1 MEADRASCGKRI
13 AACGRTNSDVM
24 LQGIWEKI
32 MNPKSRILS
41 LLRKKILILDGA
53 MGTELHKR
61 GLPAGV
67 CPEAWCI
74 AHPEAVSEIHTAYR
88 EAGADV
94 VYTSTFGA
102 NRLKMG
108 QFGLTNVRETNRLL
122 AGIAVRAVGRGLV
135 AGDIGPTGH
144 FVEPFGDVSFEDS
157 VALFREQA
165 QGLLEGGVDLFV
177 IETMMDIQEAR
188 AALIAV
194 REVCDLFCMVTMT
207 YEKHGRTLNGTDP
220 VSALVTLQSLGADA
234 VGCNCSAGPEGML
247 GLISLMK
254 PHATVPLVAKPNAG
268 LPTLVGDA
276 TVFDMNAAGFAG
288 FGGPLAAAGV
298 NLMGG
303 CCGTTPDHIR
313 ALRNALVAV
322 DPVSPAHHTAAAA
335 SSARNAVVLGE
346 GRPLAIVGSR
356 LNAAKNEAV
365 RQGLLNGDLGPVRQ
379 TARAQEKEG
388 AQILLLKVGTAD
400 LDETEIARKILE
412 TLAPTTRASFLI
424 DAERVE
430 TVEQTLR
437 FYPGRLVVRVAESD
451 AASLLPVVA
460 KYGAL
465 PVIPFPADG
474 KREEIRR
481 AVADARGHGF
491 AKEEIVID
499 CTPREQSPAALRA
512 ALEMISR
519 CAQGLGFRTLLDL
532 TDVGKGLPEQPWL
545 QACLLAAAQASGL
558 TIAVADPAVIELMQ
572 IRAAGDHLR
581 GNDPGAFSTGKA

>member
-1 MEADRASCGKRI
+1 
-13 AACGRTNSDVM
+13 
-24 LQGIWEKI
+24 

-41 LLRKKILILDGA
+41 LLREKVLILDGA
-53 MGTELHKR
+53 MGTELQKR
-61 GLPAGV
+61 GLPTGA
-67 CPEAWCI
+67 CPEAWCV
-74 AHPEAVSEIHTAYR
+74 AHPEAVAEIHSAYR
-88 EAGADV
+88 EAGADI

-108 QFGLTNVRETNRLL
+108 QYNLTNVRETNRSL
-122 AGIAVRAVGRGLV
+122 AGIAVRAAGRGLV

-144 FVEPFGDVSFEDS
+144 FVEPFGDLPFEDS

-247 GLISLMK
+247 GLISAMK

-303 CCGTTPDHIR
+303 CCGTTPAHIR
-313 ALRNALVAV
+313 ALRDALTAV
-322 DPVSPAHHTAAAA
+322 DPVAPARRAAAAA
-335 SSARNAVVLGE
+335 SSARNALVLEE
-346 GRPLAIVGSR
+346 GRSLAIVGAR
-356 LNAAKNEAV
+356 LNAAENEAV
-365 RQGLLNGDLGPVRQ
+365 RQGLLNGDIGPIRQ

-400 LDETEIARKILE
+400 LDETEITRKILE
-412 TLAPTTRASFLI
+412 QLAPTTRSSFLLA
-424 DAERVE
+424 AERVE
-430 TVEQTLR
+430 TVGQVLR
-437 FYPGRLVVRVAESD
+437 LYPGRLLVRVAEPD
-451 AASLLPVVA
+451 AAALLPVVA
-460 KYGAL
+460 KYGAI
-465 PVIPFPADG
+465 PVISFPADG
-474 KREEIRR
+474 KREAIRK
-481 AVADARGHGF
+481 AVAGARGYGF

-499 CTPREQSPAALRA
+499 CTPRVQNPEALRA
-512 ALEMISR
+512 ALGMISR
-519 CAQGLGFRTLLDL
+519 CAQSLGLRTLLDL
-532 TDVGKGLPEQPWL
+532 TDVGQGLPERPWL
-545 QACLLAAAQASGL
+545 QAYLLAAAQASGL
-558 TIAVADPAVIELMQ
+558 TLAVVDPAVTELVQ
-572 IRAAGDHLR
+572 IRAAGDRLR
-581 GNDPGAFSTGKA
+581 GNDPGAFSAGKA

>member
-1 MEADRASCGKRI
+1 
-13 AACGRTNSDVM
+13 
-24 LQGIWEKI
+24 

-41 LLRKKILILDGA
+41 LLRNKVLILDGA

-61 GLPAGV
+61 GLPTGV
-67 CPEAWCI
+67 CPEAWCL
-74 AHPEAVSEIHTAYR
+74 AHPEAVAEIHTAYR

-108 QFGLTNVRETNRLL
+108 QYGLTNVRETNRLL
-122 AGIAVRAVGRGLV
+122 AGIAVRAAGKGLV

-144 FVEPFGDVSFEDS
+144 FVEPFGDLPFEDS

-177 IETMMDIQEAR
+177 IETMLDIQEAR

-194 REVCDLFCMVTMT
+194 REICDLFCMVTMT

-247 GLISLMK
+247 GLISAMK

-268 LPTLVGDA
+268 LPKLVGDA

-303 CCGTTPDHIR
+303 CCGTTPAHIR
-313 ALRNALVAV
+313 ALRDALTAV
-322 DPVSPAHHTAAAA
+322 EPFAPARHAAAAA
-335 SSARNAVVLGE
+335 SSARNALVLGE
-346 GRPLAIVGSR
+346 GRSLAIVGAR
-356 LNAAKNEAV
+356 LNAAENEAV
-365 RQGLLNGDLGPVRQ
+365 RQGLLAGDPGQARQ

-388 AQILLLKVGTAD
+388 ARLLLLKVGKAG
-400 LDETEIARKILE
+400 LDETEITRKILE
-412 TLAPTTRASFLI
+412 TLAPTTRSSFLLA
-424 DAERVE
+424 AERVE
-430 TVEQTLR
+430 TVGQALR
-437 FYPGRLVVRVAESD
+437 FYPGRLLVRVAGPD
-451 AASLLPVVA
+451 AAALLPVVA
-460 KYGAL
+460 KYGAV

-474 KREEIRR
+474 KREAIRK
-481 AVADARGHGF
+481 AVADARGYGF
-491 AKEEIVID
+491 SKEEIVID
-499 CTPREQSPAALRA
+499 CTPRAQNPEAFRA
-512 ALEMISR
+512 ALGMISR
-519 CAQGLGFRTLLDL
+519 CTQSLGLRTLLDL
-532 TDVGKGLPEQPWL
+532 TDVGKGLPERPWL
-545 QACLLAAAQASGL
+545 QAYLLAAAQASGL
-558 TIAVADPAVIELMQ
+558 TLAVADPAVTELMQ
-572 IRAAGDHLR
+572 IHAAGDRLQ
-581 GNDPGAFSTGKA
+581 GNDPGAFPAGKT

>member
-1 MEADRASCGKRI
+1 
-13 AACGRTNSDVM
+13 
-24 LQGIWEKI
+24 

-41 LLRKKILILDGA
+41 LLRKKVLILDGA

-67 CPEAWCI
+67 CPEAWCV

-108 QFGLTNVRETNRLL
+108 QYNLTNVRETNRSL
-122 AGIAVRAVGRGLV
+122 AEIAVRAAGRGLV

-144 FVEPFGDVSFEDS
+144 FVEPFGDVSFADS

-188 AALIAV
+188 AALVAV
-194 REVCDLFCMVTMT
+194 RELCDLFCMVTMT

-247 GLISLMK
+247 GLIAAMK

-276 TVFDMNAAGFAG
+276 TVFDLDAAGFAG
-288 FGGPLAAAGV
+288 FGRPLAAAGV
-298 NLMGG
+298 NLIGG
-303 CCGTTPDHIR
+303 CCGTTPAHIR
-313 ALRNALVAV
+313 ALRDALTAVKPVA
-322 DPVSPAHHTAAAA
+322 PARHVAAAA
-335 SSARNAVVLGE
+335 SSARNTLVLEE
-346 GRPLAIVGSR
+346 GRSLAIAGSR
-356 LNAAKNEAV
+356 LNAAENEAV
-365 RQGLLNGDLGPVRQ
+365 RQGLLNGDLGPARQ

-388 AQILLLKVGTAD
+388 AQILLLKAGTD
-400 LDETEIARKILE
+400 GLDETETTRKILE
-412 TLAPTTRASFLI
+412 TLAPTTRSSFLI
-424 DAERVE
+424 DAKRVE

-451 AASLLPVVA
+451 AAALLPVVA
-460 KYGAL
+460 KYGAI
-465 PVIPFPADG
+465 PVIPFPMDG
-474 KREEIRR
+474 KREAIRE
-481 AVADARGHGF
+481 AVADARGYGF

-499 CTPREQSPAALRA
+499 CTPRVQNPEAIRA
-512 ALEMISR
+512 ALGMISR
-519 CAQGLGFRTLLDL
+519 CTQSLGFRTLLDL
-532 TDVGKGLPEQPWL
+532 TEVGKGLPERPWL
-545 QACLLAAAQASGL
+545 QAYLLAAAQASGL
-558 TIAVADPAVIELMQ
+558 TLAVADPAVTELMQ
-572 IRAAGDHLR
+572 IRAAGDHVR
-581 GNDPGAFSTGKA
+581 GKNAGAFSTGKA